1 MRIFG
6 RKKGRRLSYTKQ
18 KLVEDFLPNISLDN
32 DKILRHVFSLKK
44 HLFLEFGFGH
54 GENIIKLSVNRPD
67 WVFIAID
74 PFLNG
79 VASLLEKIKTKSI
92 PNIFIYH
99 GDGRSFLKELP
110 KNSISETCILFP
122 DPWPKF
128 KHESRRI
135 IQKEFLNKLSEVMS
149 SNSFVYTSSDNYIAQ
164 TWMLK
169 IFLYNKNF
177 EWIVKDINQIY
188 TKPDFFEDT
197 KYFKKSLKE
206 GRQASWLKFKNI
218 KEY

>member
-6 RKKGRRLSYTKQ
+6 RKKGRRLSFTKQ
-18 KLVEDFLPNISLDN
+18 KLVEDFLPSISIDN
-32 DKILRHVFSLKK
+32 DKKLRHVLSLKK
-44 HLFLEFGFGH
+44 KMFLEFGFGH

-67 WVFIAID
+67 WIFIAID

-79 VASLLEKIKTKSI
+79 VASLLEKIKKK
-92 PNIFIYH
+92 NISNIYIYH
-99 GDGRSFLKELP
+99 GDGRLFLKRLP
-110 KNSISETCILFP
+110 KNAISETCILFP

-128 KHESRRI
+128 KHESRRL
-135 IQKEFLNKLSEVMS
+135 IQKEFLIKLSEVMTL
-149 SNSFVYTSSDNYIAQ
+149 NSLVYTSSDDQIAQ

-169 IFLYNKNF
+169 TFLLNKNF
-177 EWIVKDINQIY
+177 EWIVEDINQIY

-197 KYFKKSLKE
+197 KYFKKSLNE
-206 GRQASWLKFKNI
+206 GRQVSWLKFKNT

>member
-18 KLVEDFLPNISLDN
+18 KLLEEFLPNISLDN
-32 DKILRHVFSLKK
+32 DERLRYVFSLKK
-44 HLFLEFGFGH
+44 HLFLEFGFGD

-74 PFLNG
+74 PFING
-79 VASLLEKIKTKSI
+79 VASLLEKIKTK
-92 PNIFIYH
+92 NISNIYVYH
-99 GDGRSFLKELP
+99 GDGRLFLKALP

-128 KHESRRI
+128 KHEPRRI
-135 IQKEFLNKLSEVMS
+135 IQKEFLIELSKVMAL
-149 SNSFVYTSSDNYIAQ
+149 NSLVYVSSDDKTAQ
-164 TWMLK
+164 TWIL
-169 IFLYNKNF
+169 KNF
-177 EWIVKDINQIY
+177 LDNVNFKWIVEDINEIY
-188 TKPDFFEDT
+188 TKPDFLEDT
-197 KYFKKSLKE
+197 KYYRKSLKE

>member
-54 GENIIKLSVNRPD
+54 GENIIKLSLNRPN

-92 PNIFIYH
+92 SNIYIYH

-135 IQKEFLNKLSEVMS
+135 IQREFLNKLSEVMS

-206 GRQASWLKFKNI
+206 GRQVSWLKFKNI

>member
-6 RKKGRRLSYTKQ
+6 RKKGRRLSYTKLN
-18 KLVEDFLPNISLDN
+18 LVANFLPNISLDN
-32 DKILRHVFSLKK
+32 DNNLRRILSLNKN
-44 HLFLEFGFGH
+44 LFLEFGFGH
-54 GENIIKLSVNRPD
+54 GENVIKLSINRPN
-67 WVFIAID
+67 WIFIAID

-79 VASLLEKIKTKSI
+79 VASLLEKIKTK
-92 PNIFIYH
+92 NISNIYIYH
-99 GDGRSFLKELP
+99 GDGRLFLKGLP
-110 KNSISETCILFP
+110 KNSISETCVLFP
-122 DPWPKF
+122 GPWPKF

-135 IQKEFLNKLSEVMS
+135 IQREFLNKLSEVMA
-149 SNSFVYTSSDNYIAQ
+149 SNSFVYTSSDNHIAQ
-164 TWMLK
+164 TWILK
-169 IFLYNKNF
+169 TFLYNKNF

>member
-1 MRIFG
+1 M
-6 RKKGRRLSYTKQ
+6 
-18 KLVEDFLPNISLDN
+18 
-32 DKILRHVFSLKK
+32 SLKK

-54 GENIIKLSVNRPD
+54 GENIVKLSLNRPD

-79 VASLLEKIKTKSI
+79 VASLLEKIKTK
-92 PNIFIYH
+92 NISNIYIYH
-99 GDGRSFLKELP
+99 GDGRSFLKGLP
-110 KNSISETCILFP
+110 NNSISETCILFP

-128 KHESRRI
+128 KHESRRL
-135 IQKEFLNKLSEVMS
+135 IQREFLNQLSEVMA
-149 SNSFVYTSSDNYIAQ
+149 SNSFVYTSSDNHIAQ

-169 IFLYNKNF
+169 TFLYNKNF
-177 EWIVKDINQIY
+177 EWIVKNINQIY
-188 TKPDFFEDT
+188 TKPEFFEDT

-206 GRQASWLKFKNI
+206 GRQVSWLKFKNI

>member
-32 DKILRHVFSLKK
+32 DEKLRYIFSLKK

-79 VASLLEKIKTKSI
+79 VASLLKKIKTK
-92 PNIFIYH
+92 NISNIYVYH
-99 GDGRSFLKELP
+99 GDGRLFLKALP

-135 IQKEFLNKLSEVMS
+135 IQKEFLTELSKVMAL
-149 SNSFVYTSSDNYIAQ
+149 NSLVYVSSDDKTAQ
-164 TWMLK
+164 TWILK
-169 IFLYNKNF
+169 KFLDNINF
-177 EWIVKDINQIY
+177 KWIVEDINEIY
-188 TKPDFFEDT
+188 TKPDFLEDT
-197 KYFKKSLKE
+197 KYYKKSLKE

>member
-1 MRIFG
+1 M
-6 RKKGRRLSYTKQ
+6 
-18 KLVEDFLPNISLDN
+18 
-32 DKILRHVFSLKK
+32 SLKK

-54 GENIIKLSVNRPD
+54 GENVIKLSVNRPD

-79 VASLLEKIKTKSI
+79 VASLLEKIKTKDI
-92 PNIFIYH
+92 TNIYIYH
-99 GDGRSFLKELP
+99 GDGRSFLKRLP

-135 IQKEFLNKLSEVMS
+135 IQREFLNKLSEVMA
-149 SNSFVYTSSDNYIAQ
+149 SNSFVYTSSDNHIAQ

-169 IFLYNKNF
+169 TFLYNKNF
-177 EWIVKDINQIY
+177 EWIVKDIKQIY
-188 TKPDFFEDT
+188 AKPDFFNT
-197 KYFKKSLKE
+197 GMFITS
-206 GRQASWLKFKNI
+206 RISHR
-218 KEY
+218 

>member
-32 DKILRHVFSLKK
+32 DKKLRHVLSLKK
-44 HLFLEFGFGH
+44 HLFLEFGFGY
-54 GENIIKLSVNRPD
+54 GENVIKLSVNRPD

-92 PNIFIYH
+92 SNIYIYH
-99 GDGRSFLKELP
+99 GDGRLFLKGMP

-122 DPWPKF
+122 DP
-128 KHESRRI
+128 
-135 IQKEFLNKLSEVMS
+135 
-149 SNSFVYTSSDNYIAQ
+149 
-164 TWMLK
+164 
-169 IFLYNKNF
+169 
-177 EWIVKDINQIY
+177 
-188 TKPDFFEDT
+188 
-197 KYFKKSLKE
+197 
-206 GRQASWLKFKNI
+206 
-218 KEY
+218 

>member
-79 VASLLEKIKTKSI
+79 VASLLEKIKTK
-92 PNIFIYH
+92 NISNIYIYH
-99 GDGRSFLKELP
+99 GDGRYFLKGLP

-135 IQKEFLNKLSEVMS
+135 IQREFLNKLSEVMS

>member
-32 DKILRHVFSLKK
+32 DERLRYVFSLKK

-74 PFLNG
+74 PFING
-79 VASLLEKIKTKSI
+79 VASLLEKIKTK
-92 PNIFIYH
+92 NISNIYVYH
-99 GDGRSFLKELP
+99 GDGRLFLKALP

-135 IQKEFLNKLSEVMS
+135 IQREFLIELSKVMAL
-149 SNSFVYTSSDNYIAQ
+149 NSLVYVSSDDKTAQ
-164 TWMLK
+164 TWIL
-169 IFLYNKNF
+169 KNF
-177 EWIVKDINQIY
+177 LDNVNFKWIVEDINEIY
-188 TKPDFFEDT
+188 IKPDFLEDT
-197 KYFKKSLKE
+197 QYYKKSLKE

-218 KEY
+218 KQH

>member
-32 DKILRHVFSLKK
+32 DEKLKYILSLKK
-44 HLFLEFGFGH
+44 NLFLEFGFGH
-54 GENIIKLSVNRPD
+54 GENIIKLSANRLD

-79 VASLLEKIKTKSI
+79 VASLLEKIKTK
-92 PNIFIYH
+92 NISNIYIYH
-99 GDGRSFLKELP
+99 GDGRLFLKGLP

-135 IQKEFLNKLSEVMS
+135 IQKEFLNKLSEVMD
-149 SNSFVYTSSDNYIAQ
+149 SNSFVYTSSDNHIAQ

-169 IFLYNKNF
+169 TFLYNKNF

-206 GRQASWLKFKNI
+206 GRQVSWLKFKNI

>member
-54 GENIIKLSVNRPD
+54 GENITKLSVNRPD

-79 VASLLEKIKTKSI
+79 VASLLEKIKKKNI
-92 PNIFIYH
+92 PNIYIYH
-99 GDGRSFLKELP
+99 GDGRLFLKRLP
-110 KNSISETCILFP
+110 KNAISETCILFP

-135 IQKEFLNKLSEVMS
+135 IQREFLNKLSEVMA
-149 SNSFVYTSSDNYIAQ
+149 SNSFVYTSSDNHIAQ

-206 GRQASWLKFKNI
+206 GRQVSWLKFKNI

>member
-32 DKILRHVFSLKK
+32 DEKLRHVFSLKK

-54 GENIIKLSVNRPD
+54 GENIIKLSVNRPH

-79 VASLLEKIKTKSI
+79 VASLLEKIKTK
-92 PNIFIYH
+92 NISNTYIYH
-99 GDGRSFLKELP
+99 GDGRSFLKGLP
-110 KNSISETCILFP
+110 QNSISETCILFP

-135 IQKEFLNKLSEVMS
+135 IQKEFLNKLSEVMT
-149 SNSFVYTSSDNYIAQ
+149 SNSFVYTSSDNHIAQ

-169 IFLYNKNF
+169 TFLYNKNF

-188 TKPDFFEDT
+188 TNPDFFENT

-206 GRQASWLKFKNI
+206 GRQVSWLKFKNI

>member
-1 MRIFG
+1 LRIFG

-32 DKILRHVFSLKK
+32 DKKLKHVLSLKK

-54 GENIIKLSVNRPD
+54 GENIIKLSVNRPH

-79 VASLLEKIKTKSI
+79 VASLLEKIKTK
-92 PNIFIYH
+92 NISNIYIYH
-99 GDGRSFLKELP
+99 GDGRSLLKGLP

-128 KHESRRI
+128 KHESRRL
-135 IQKEFLNKLSEVMS
+135 IQKEFLIKLSEVMT
-149 SNSFVYTSSDNYIAQ
+149 SNSLIYTSSDDQIAQ
-164 TWMLK
+164 TWILK
-169 IFLYNKNF
+169 IFLFNKNF
-177 EWIVKDINQIY
+177 EWIVEDINQIY
-188 TKPDFFEDT
+188 TKPDLFEDT

-206 GRQASWLKFKNI
+206 KRKAYWFKFKNI
-218 KEY
+218 KEH

>member
-1 MRIFG
+1 MKIFG

-32 DKILRHVFSLKK
+32 DKILRHVLSLKK

-54 GENIIKLSVNRPD
+54 GENIIKLSLNRPD

-92 PNIFIYH
+92 SNIYIYH
-99 GDGRSFLKELP
+99 GDGRLFLKELP

-135 IQKEFLNKLSEVMS
+135 IQREFLNKLSEVMA
-149 SNSFVYTSSDNYIAQ
+149 SNSFVYTSSDNHIAQ

-169 IFLYNKNF
+169 TFLYNKNF

-206 GRQASWLKFKNI
+206 GRQVSWLKFKNI

>member
-32 DKILRHVFSLKK
+32 DERLRYVFSLKK

-79 VASLLEKIKTKSI
+79 VASLLEKIKTK
-92 PNIFIYH
+92 NISNIYVYH
-99 GDGRSFLKELP
+99 GDGRLFLKALP

-135 IQKEFLNKLSEVMS
+135 IQKEFLIELSKVMAL
-149 SNSFVYTSSDNYIAQ
+149 NSLVYVSSDDKTAQ
-164 TWMLK
+164 TWILK
-169 IFLYNKNF
+169 KFLDNINF
-177 EWIVKDINQIY
+177 KWIVEDINEIY
-188 TKPDFFEDT
+188 TKPDFLEDT
-197 KYFKKSLKE
+197 KYYKKSLKE

>member
-32 DKILRHVFSLKK
+32 DEKLRHILSLKK
-44 HLFLEFGFGH
+44 HLFLEFGFGY
-54 GENIIKLSVNRPD
+54 GENVIKLSLNRPD

-79 VASLLEKIKTKSI
+79 VASLLEKIKTK
-92 PNIFIYH
+92 NISNIYVYH
-99 GDGRSFLKELP
+99 GDGRLFLKALP

-135 IQKEFLNKLSEVMS
+135 IQREFLIELSKVMAL
-149 SNSFVYTSSDNYIAQ
+149 NSLVYVSSDDHIAQ
-164 TWMLK
+164 TWILK
-169 IFLYNKNF
+169 KFFENENF
-177 EWIVKDINQIY
+177 KWIVKDMDQVY
-188 TKPDFFEDT
+188 TKPKFLEDT
-197 KYFKKSLKE
+197 KYYKKSLKD
-206 GRQASWLKFKNI
+206 GRKASWLTFKNI

>member
-32 DKILRHVFSLKK
+32 DKILRHVLSLKK

-54 GENIIKLSVNRPD
+54 GENVIKLSVNRPD

-79 VASLLEKIKTKSI
+79 VASLLEKIKKK
-92 PNIFIYH
+92 NISNIYIYH
-99 GDGRSFLKELP
+99 GDGRLFLEKLP

-128 KHESRRI
+128 KHESRRL
-135 IQKEFLNKLSEVMS
+135 IQKEFLIKLSEVMTL
-149 SNSFVYTSSDNYIAQ
+149 NSLVYTSSDDQIAQ

-169 IFLYNKNF
+169 IFLFNKNF
-177 EWIVKDINQIY
+177 EWIVEDINQIY

-206 GRQASWLKFKNI
+206 GRQVSWLKFKNI

>member
-18 KLVEDFLPNISLDN
+18 KLVEDFLPNISLDK
-32 DKILRHVFSLKK
+32 DEKLRHVLSLKK

-54 GENIIKLSVNRPD
+54 GENIIKLSANRPD

-92 PNIFIYH
+92 SNIYIYH

-110 KNSISETCILFP
+110 KNSI
-122 DPWPKF
+122 
-128 KHESRRI
+128 
-135 IQKEFLNKLSEVMS
+135 N
-149 SNSFVYTSSDNYIAQ
+149 
-164 TWMLK
+164 
-169 IFLYNKNF
+169 
-177 EWIVKDINQIY
+177 
-188 TKPDFFEDT
+188 
-197 KYFKKSLKE
+197 
-206 GRQASWLKFKNI
+206 
-218 KEY
+218 

>member
-32 DKILRHVFSLKK
+32 DKKLRHVLSLKK

-79 VASLLEKIKTKSI
+79 VASLLEKIKTK
-92 PNIFIYH
+92 NISNIYIYH
-99 GDGRSFLKELP
+99 GDGRSFLKGLP
-110 KNSISETCILFP
+110 NNSISETCILFP

-128 KHESRRI
+128 KHESRRL
-135 IQKEFLNKLSEVMS
+135 IQKEFLNKLSEVMV
-149 SNSFVYTSSDNYIAQ
+149 SNSFVYTSSDNHIAQ

-169 IFLYNKNF
+169 TFLYNKNF

-206 GRQASWLKFKNI
+206 GRQVSWLKFKNI

>member
-1 MRIFG
+1 MNKEFSD
-6 RKKGRRLSYTKQ
+6 K
-18 KLVEDFLPNISLDN
+18 NIS
-32 DKILRHVFSLKK
+32 
-44 HLFLEFGFGH
+44 
-54 GENIIKLSVNRPD
+54 NIY
-67 WVFIAID
+67 
-74 PFLNG
+74 
-79 VASLLEKIKTKSI
+79 
-92 PNIFIYH
+92 IYH
-99 GDGRSFLKELP
+99 GDGRLFLKGLP

-135 IQKEFLNKLSEVMS
+135 IQREFLNKLSEVTA

-164 TWMLK
+164 AWMLK
-169 IFLYNKNF
+169 IFLYNRNF
-177 EWIVKDINQIY
+177 EWIVKDINQIF

-206 GRQASWLKFKNI
+206 GRQVSWLKFKNI

>member
-18 KLVEDFLPNISLDN
+18 KLVEDFLPNISLD
-32 DKILRHVFSLKK
+32 DDEKLRHVFSLKK

-79 VASLLEKIKTKSI
+79 VASLLEKIKTK
-92 PNIFIYH
+92 NISNIYIYH
-99 GDGRSFLKELP
+99 GDGRLFLKGLP

-135 IQKEFLNKLSEVMS
+135 IQREFLNKLSEVMDA
-149 SNSFVYTSSDNYIAQ
+149 NSFVYTSSDNHIAQ

-169 IFLYNKNF
+169 TFLYNKNF

-206 GRQASWLKFKNI
+206 GRQVSWLKFKNI

>member
-6 RKKGRRLSYTKQ
+6 RKKGRRLSCNKQ
-18 KLVEDFLPNISLDN
+18 KLVENFLPNISLDN
-32 DKILRHVFSLKK
+32 DKNLSHILSLNK

-54 GENIIKLSVNRPD
+54 GENIIKLSLNRPD

-92 PNIFIYH
+92 SNIYIYH

-135 IQKEFLNKLSEVMS
+135 IQREFLNRLSEVMA
-149 SNSFVYTSSDNYIAQ
+149 SNSFVYTSSDNHIAQ

-169 IFLYNKNF
+169 TFLYNKNF
-177 EWIVKDINQIY
+177 EWIVKDIYQIY

-206 GRQASWLKFKNI
+206 GRQVSWLKFKNI

>member
-32 DKILRHVFSLKK
+32 DKKLRHVLSLKK

-79 VASLLEKIKTKSI
+79 VASLLEKIKTK
-92 PNIFIYH
+92 NISNIYIYH
-99 GDGRSFLKELP
+99 GDGRLFLKGLP

-135 IQKEFLNKLSEVMS
+135 IQREFLNKLSEVMA
-149 SNSFVYTSSDNYIAQ
+149 SNSFVYTSSDNHIAQ

-169 IFLYNKNF
+169 TFLYNKNF
-177 EWIVKDINQIY
+177 EWIVEDINQIY

-206 GRQASWLKFKNI
+206 GRQVSWLKFKNI

>member
-32 DKILRHVFSLKK
+32 DKILRHIFSLKK

-92 PNIFIYH
+92 PNIYIYH

-135 IQKEFLNKLSEVMS
+135 IQREFLNKLSEVMS

-197 KYFKKSLKE
+197 KYFKKSIKE
-206 GRQASWLKFKNI
+206 GRQVSWLKFKNI

>member
-32 DKILRHVFSLKK
+32 DKKLRHVLSLKK

-54 GENIIKLSVNRPD
+54 GENIIKLSLNRPD

-92 PNIFIYH
+92 SNIYIYH
-99 GDGRSFLKELP
+99 GDGRLFLKGLP

-128 KHESRRI
+128 KHETRRI
-135 IQKEFLNKLSEVMS
+135 IQREFLNKLSEVMV
-149 SNSFVYTSSDNYIAQ
+149 SNSFVYTSSDNHIAQ

-169 IFLYNKNF
+169 TFLYNKNF
-177 EWIVKDINQIY
+177 EWIVEDINQIY
-188 TKPDFFEDT
+188 AKPDFFEDT

-206 GRQASWLKFKNI
+206 GRQVSWLKLKNI

>member
-32 DKILRHVFSLKK
+32 DKILRHIFSLKK

-79 VASLLEKIKTKSI
+79 VASLLEKIKTK
-92 PNIFIYH
+92 NISNIYIYH
-99 GDGRSFLKELP
+99 GDGRYFLKGLP

-135 IQKEFLNKLSEVMS
+135 IQREFLNKLSEVMA

>member
-32 DKILRHVFSLKK
+32 DEKLRHLFSLKK

-54 GENIIKLSVNRPD
+54 GENVIKLSVNRPD

-79 VASLLEKIKTKSI
+79 VASLLEKIKTK
-92 PNIFIYH
+92 NISNIYIFY
-99 GDGRSFLKELP
+99 GDGRSFLKGLP

-135 IQKEFLNKLSEVMS
+135 IQREFLNKLSEVMA
-149 SNSFVYTSSDNYIAQ
+149 SNSLVYTSSDNHIAQ

-169 IFLYNKNF
+169 TFLYNKNF

-206 GRQASWLKFKNI
+206 GRQVSWLKFKNI

>member
-6 RKKGRRLSYTKQ
+6 RKKGRRLSQTKQ

-32 DKILRHVFSLKK
+32 DEKLRHVFSLKK

-79 VASLLEKIKTKSI
+79 VASLLEKIKTK
-92 PNIFIYH
+92 NISNIYIYH
-99 GDGRSFLKELP
+99 GDGRLFLKRLP

-135 IQKEFLNKLSEVMS
+135 IQREFLNKLSEVMA
-149 SNSFVYTSSDNYIAQ
+149 SNSFVYTSSDNHIGQ

-169 IFLYNKNF
+169 TFLYNKNF

-206 GRQASWLKFKNI
+206 GRLVSWLKFKNI
-218 KEY
+218 KAY

>member
-32 DKILRHVFSLKK
+32 DEKLRYVLSLKK

-54 GENIIKLSVNRPD
+54 GENVIKLSVNRPY

-79 VASLLEKIKTKSI
+79 VASLLEKIKKK
-92 PNIFIYH
+92 NISNIYIYH
-99 GDGRSFLKELP
+99 GDGRFFLKRLP
-110 KNSISETCILFP
+110 KNSISEACILFP

-128 KHESRRI
+128 KHESRRL
-135 IQKEFLNKLSEVMS
+135 IQKEFLIKLSEVMTL
-149 SNSFVYTSSDNYIAQ
+149 NSFIYTSSDDQIAQ

-169 IFLYNKNF
+169 IFLFNKNF
-177 EWIVKDINQIY
+177 EWIVEDIKQIY
-188 TKPDFFEDT
+188 TKPDLFEDT

-206 GRQASWLKFKNI
+206 KRKASWFKFKNI
-218 KEY
+218 KEH

>member
-18 KLVEDFLPNISLDN
+18 KLLEEFLPNISLDN
-32 DKILRHVFSLKK
+32 DERLRYVFSLKK

-74 PFLNG
+74 PFING
-79 VASLLEKIKTKSI
+79 VASLLEKIKTK
-92 PNIFIYH
+92 NISNIYVYH
-99 GDGRSFLKELP
+99 GDGRLFLKALP

-135 IQKEFLNKLSEVMS
+135 IQREFLIELSKVMAL
-149 SNSFVYTSSDNYIAQ
+149 NSLVYVSSDDKTAQ

-169 IFLYNKNF
+169 NFLDNVNF
-177 EWIVKDINQIY
+177 KWIVEDINEIY
-188 TKPDFFEDT
+188 IKPDFLEDT
-197 KYFKKSLKE
+197 QYYKKSLKE